1 MNNRVLAPNR
11 NNLGGDEKMLYELF
25 DLDSKPIYRLS
36 SLSDKAVTYYEN
48 RNPYEHTE
56 EMVLLYDGEL
66 CIERYVSE
74 SGPGYDTYQKFYLF
88 SKDET
93 KKLLEAFGDFDNI
106 CNILTKSG
114 IRSFLNKCS
123 DISYTEMTTNPYKD
137 VIDSILSK
145 RN

>member
-1 MNNRVLAPNR
+1 M
-11 NNLGGDEKMLYELF
+11 DELY
-25 DLDSKPIYRLS
+25 DLDFTPIYRLS
-36 SLSDKAVTYYEN
+36 SLSDKAVTFYKN
-48 RNPYEHTE
+48 RNLYEHTE
-56 EMVLLYDGEL
+56 ETVLLYEGDL

-74 SGPGYDTYQKFYLF
+74 SGPGYDTHQEFYLF

-114 IRSFLNKCS
+114 IRGFLNKCN
-123 DISYTEMTTNPYKD
+123 DISYTETTTNPYKD
-137 VIDSILSK
+137 VIDSIFSE

>member
-1 MNNRVLAPNR
+1 
-11 NNLGGDEKMLYELF
+11 
-25 DLDSKPIYRLS
+25 
-36 SLSDKAVTYYEN
+36 
-48 RNPYEHTE
+48 
-56 EMVLLYDGEL
+56 MVLLYDGEL

-114 IRSFLNKCS
+114 IQSFLNKCS

>member
-1 MNNRVLAPNR
+1 
-11 NNLGGDEKMLYELF
+11 MLYELF

-48 RNPYEHTE
+48 RNLYEHTE

>member
-1 MNNRVLAPNR
+1 
-11 NNLGGDEKMLYELF
+11 
-25 DLDSKPIYRLS
+25 
-36 SLSDKAVTYYEN
+36 
-48 RNPYEHTE
+48 
-56 EMVLLYDGEL
+56 MVLLYDGEL

>member
-1 MNNRVLAPNR
+1 MNNRVLATNR

-48 RNPYEHTE
+48 RNLYEHTE

-74 SGPGYDTYQKFYLF
+74 SV
-88 SKDET
+88 
-93 KKLLEAFGDFDNI
+93 GDFDNI

>member
-1 MNNRVLAPNR
+1 MNNRVLATNR

-56 EMVLLYDGEL
+56 ETMLLYDGEL

>member
-1 MNNRVLAPNR
+1 MNNRVLATNR

-48 RNPYEHTE
+48 RNLYEHTE

-137 VIDSILSK
+137 VIDSEEI
-145 RN
+145 

>member
-1 MNNRVLAPNR
+1 MNNRVLATNR

-48 RNPYEHTE
+48 RNLYEHTE

-74 SGPGYDTYQKFYLF
+74 SEPGYDTYQKFYLF

-137 VIDSILSK
+137 VIDSK
-145 RN
+145 

>member
-1 MNNRVLAPNR
+1 MNNRVLATNR

-48 RNPYEHTE
+48 RNLYEHTE